1 MNKPVMDYMR
11 RYRFKKLLLL
21 DDADTGLRAVIA
33 IHSTGY
39 WRAFSGMPPPAELR
53 RLPEQLFAGRGLYLY
68 VH

>member
-39 WRAFSGMPPPAELR
+39 WRAFSSMPHLR
-53 RLPEQLFAGRGLYLY
+53 S
-68 VH
+68 